1 MKFLLHVHVS
11 MEIIG
16 LWFSIQ
22 VILFR
27 KFAGQG
33 KPAPTLVPSPS

>member
-11 MEIIG
+11 IDIIG

-22 VILFR
+22 VMLFR

-33 KPAPTLVPSPS
+33 